1 MGARKIILLLL
12 LVVSADL
19 TGCRGKE
26 PAHRGNGPIQEPAVV
41 ERIVSVENRIN
52 ASGASELLVPEA
64 SVFHRGA
71 LAGVWVVG
79 SDGSLT
85 IRWINS
91 GRTGN
96 GYMIILGGLDAGE
109 RIVGRAGIQLEE
121 GMVVKEQVSEI
132 KEVQSHE

>member
-12 LVVSADL
+12 LAASADL

-26 PAHRGNGPIQEPAVV
+26 PAHRGSGPVQAPAVV
-41 ERIVSVENRIN
+41 ERIVSVENRAN
-52 ASGASELLVPEA
+52 ASGTSELLVPEA

-79 SDGSLT
+79 SDGSVT
-85 IRWINS
+85 IRWINP
-91 GRTGN
+91 GRTEN
-96 GYMIILGGLDAGE
+96 GYLVILGGLDAGE
-109 RIVGRAGIQLEE
+109 RIVGKSGIELDE
-121 GMVVKEQVSEI
+121 GMAVKEQVSEI